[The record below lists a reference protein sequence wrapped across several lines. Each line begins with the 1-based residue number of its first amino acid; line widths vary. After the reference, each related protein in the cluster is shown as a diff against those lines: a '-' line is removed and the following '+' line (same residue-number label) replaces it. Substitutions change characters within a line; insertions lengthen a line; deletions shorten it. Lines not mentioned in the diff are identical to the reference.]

1 MEFGTPVAKAVLAR
15 GKLSE
20 VPCSNGDMLII
31 KLEYDSTFRLV
42 INGDIKLRVKTL
54 TREGKIR
61 SQKGLTYTLDI
72 LDSYDQ
78 EVVDGSTEGA
88 GAFKQPRLLP
98 NRRDNLVLSNQIR
111 LRT

>member
-1 MEFGTPVAKAVLAR
+1 MEFGTLVAKAVLAC

-20 VPCSNGDMLII
+20 VLCSFGDVGIV
-31 KLEYDSTFRLV
+31 KLEYDSSCRLV
-42 INGDIKLRVKTL
+42 VNGDIKLCVKRL
-54 TREGKIR
+54 TGEGKMS
-61 SQKGLTYTLDI
+61 SQKGRTNTLDI

-78 EVVDGSTEGA
+78 GVLDGSTEGT